1 MSVVNVPGFCLRH
14 RRALDSR
21 LRGNDESEAKPSLG
35 TAAGNRAPLPAIGHQ
50 CRQSS
55 GSFVIR
61 SVGNPSPN
69 PYFLR
74 RNTQIYFYQFQKR
87 YHRTGFLLLLLTLTL
102 IIGCGSSHTVQPD
115 VAVKTLRT
123 ALESW
128 KNGQSPDS
136 LQKASPPIIVQDLD
150 WTSGAKLMEFEI
162 LEGGEP
168 VDANLYAQ
176 VKLKL
181 RDSAGSDTDRT
192 VTYVVGTSPKLT
204 VFRDMFR

>member
-1 MSVVNVPGFCLRH
+1 
-14 RRALDSR
+14 
-21 LRGNDESEAKPSLG
+21 
-35 TAAGNRAPLPAIGHQ
+35 
-50 CRQSS
+50 
-55 GSFVIR
+55 
-61 SVGNPSPN
+61 
-69 PYFLR
+69 
-74 RNTQIYFYQFQKR
+74 
-87 YHRTGFLLLLLTLTL
+87 
-102 IIGCGSSHTVQPD
+102 
-115 VAVKTLRT
+115 
-123 ALESW
+123 LESW
-128 KNGQSPDS
+128 KNGQSPES

-181 RDSAGSDTDRT
+181 RDSAGSDTNRT